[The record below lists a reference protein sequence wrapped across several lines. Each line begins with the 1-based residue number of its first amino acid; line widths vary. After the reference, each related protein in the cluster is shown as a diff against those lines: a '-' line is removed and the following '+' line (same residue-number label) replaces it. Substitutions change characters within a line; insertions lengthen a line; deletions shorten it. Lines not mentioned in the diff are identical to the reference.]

1 MPNTAMITDSHRTAE
16 RTWRTAHADRAQQP
30 DLAGALVDRQREC
43 VRDTDQRDEHRQEQQ
58 RVDEVH
64 DRVDGGFLRL
74 LVLGVVA
81 QVGGR
86 VRLDDLLDR
95 GPTVGRTHA
104 GRERGEHE
112 EVEALRREEV
122 RVERLE

>member
-1 MPNTAMITDSHRTAE
+1 MITDSHRTAGANLG
-16 RTWRTAHADRAQQP
+16 TAHADRAQQP
-30 DLAGALVDRQREC
+30 DLAGALVDRQRKC

-64 DRVDGGFLRL
+64 DRVDGRFLRL
-74 LVLGVVA
+74 LVPGVVA

-86 VRLDDLLDR
+86 VRLDDRFDR
-95 GPTVGRTHA
+95 GPTVLGTHA

-112 EVEALRREEV
+112 DVEALRREEV